1 LVRAPPCHGG
11 GCGFEPR
18 RLRFFSLV
26 QTCTGTK
33 QTTKNLPSEAKRM
46 RDSTCCNASAN
57 YPRFQT
63 AGESFV
69 NAFGTRTILNRA
81 IPNASPIF
89 DRLGFENDVRYEND
103 DDFKEGRNFQI
114 VELNGATSEATSI
127 YDARN
132 SVSSAYRTLFRQWRL
147 VFAIGARNRAS
158 GHAPSSLATLWCRW
172 RQYSAVALSY
182 PLAD

>member
-1 LVRAPPCHGG
+1 
-11 GCGFEPR
+11 
-18 RLRFFSLV
+18 
-26 QTCTGTK
+26 
-33 QTTKNLPSEAKRM
+33 M

-103 DDFKEGRNFQI
+103 DDFKEGAKFPNRRARRRHFRGNQHLRCA
-114 VELNGATSEATSI
+114 ELGI
-127 YDARN
+127 
-132 SVSSAYRTLFRQWRL
+132 L
-147 VFAIGARNRAS
+147 G
-158 GHAPSSLATLWCRW
+158 
-172 RQYSAVALSY
+172 LSY
-182 PLAD
+182 AVSTMEIGLRYRRAQQGERLCAFFTCDALA